1 MVIIMKYR
9 HIVFD
14 VDGTLVDTEYAV
26 LHSLQDTIKTL
37 TDKLI
42 PLEELTFSMGI
53 TGDDALKQLGFQDIA
68 AALEVWFQYLYEY
81 DNTVSLFNGIADTL
95 GALSQKGCKLGIVT
109 SRIREDFEKE
119 FRRFPIRQYFDIVVC
134 ADDTKEH
141 KPTAAPLLRYMELSG
156 ADHSQILYVGDSR
169 YDRECARNANT
180 DFALAGWGSHLTDID
195 PEYRPAEPAGLIAI
209 AESE

>member
-1 MVIIMKYR
+1 MVIIMKYE

-37 TDKLI
+37 TGNVT

-53 TGDDALKQLGFQDIA
+53 TGDDTLKQLGFQDIP
-68 AALEVWFQYLYEY
+68 AALEIWFRYLYGY
-81 DNTVSLFNGIADTL
+81 DDTVGLFHGIADTL
-95 GALSQKGCKLGIVT
+95 DTLSQKGCRLGVVT

-134 ADDTKEH
+134 ADDTEEH
-141 KPTAAPLLRYMELSG
+141 KPTAAPLLKYMELSG
-156 ADHSQILYVGDSR
+156 ADRSQVLYVGDSR
-169 YDRECARNANT
+169 YDRECARNAGT

-195 PEYRPAEPAGLIAI
+195 PEYRPAEPTELIAI
-209 AESE
+209 AEAK